1 VVEDLDQVPER
12 LDAGAIGRG
21 EVAGLQQL
29 GPDFGGSIA
38 KAQVDGGARTKCFHY
53 A

>member
-1 VVEDLDQVPER
+1 MSDGTALAEAL
-12 LDAGAIGRG
+12 
-21 EVAGLQQL
+21 L

-38 KAQVDGGARTKCFHY
+38 KAQVDGGAPTKCFHY